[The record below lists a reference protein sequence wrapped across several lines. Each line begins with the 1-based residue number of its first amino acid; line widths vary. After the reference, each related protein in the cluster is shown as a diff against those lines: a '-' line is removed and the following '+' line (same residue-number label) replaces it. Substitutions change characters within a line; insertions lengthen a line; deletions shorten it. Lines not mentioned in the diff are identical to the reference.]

1 MPKTGHRIRKHEM
14 KEDSFVT
21 FAFRAQEMVLKR
33 QRPIMIGFGL
43 LVVLIAGLWFLSLS
57 DRSAESA
64 ADRVMA
70 EAYGLVQTNDMAGAE
85 ALYTRVID
93 VHSGT
98 SGAREA
104 RFYLA
109 NLYFVQSEWSKA
121 IEQYEGYVDDHSD
134 YAAGRTA
141 AAWMAIGDSYQALGD
156 HTQALSNYSRA
167 LAVESAD
174 YLSSDIIMGAARSA
188 CASGQLDLAEGF
200 ADDLFERIGNGP
212 DMTRLREL
220 LARHGR
226 TYTRG
231 F

>member
-121 IEQYEGYVDDHSD
+121 IEQYERYVDDHSD

-141 AAWMAIGDSYQALGD
+141 AAWMAIGDSYQALSD

-212 DMTRLREL
+212 DMTRIREL